1 MNAWN
6 RIFENIYQCWN
17 LPKYF
22 KGFDFDFLL
31 IDEFSSTFVYQ
42 EQTMIKASI
51 HYTK

>member
-1 MNAWN
+1 M
-6 RIFENIYQCWN
+6 ESNIWKHKSMLELSQ
-17 LPKYF
+17 YF